1 MEPLLLWGL
10 VLLAGALLLTIVEIF
25 VPSGGLISL
34 LAAAVAVAGIVCL
47 WRYEASW
54 GVSGLLGSLILLP
67 TVFFGG
73 LSLWTNTDAGRR
85 AMGLPSEEER
95 EARRMKDLESKKAR
109 EAVIGKEGVV
119 LTELRPV
126 GTIELEGK
134 RVDAL
139 AEVGFIPAGTRV
151 RVTGVDT
158 TEVRVRSV

>member
-85 AMGLPSEEER
+85 AMGLPSE
-95 EARRMKDLESKKAR
+95 
-109 EAVIGKEGVV
+109 
-119 LTELRPV
+119 
-126 GTIELEGK
+126 
-134 RVDAL
+134 
-139 AEVGFIPAGTRV
+139 
-151 RVTGVDT
+151 
-158 TEVRVRSV
+158 